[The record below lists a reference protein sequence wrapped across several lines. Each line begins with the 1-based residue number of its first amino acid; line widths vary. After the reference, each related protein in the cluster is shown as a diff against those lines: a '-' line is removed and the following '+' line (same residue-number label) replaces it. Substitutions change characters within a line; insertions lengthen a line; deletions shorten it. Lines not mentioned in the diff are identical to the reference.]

1 MARRKRPEVRGNPF
15 SKAYHVQSRK
25 TVKRFARTF
34 KFWNYMVD
42 PGLKNEAKSQSINSV
57 HSTKQLFVRQLELE

>member
-1 MARRKRPEVRGNPF
+1 M
-15 SKAYHVQSRK
+15 
-25 TVKRFARTF
+25 KRFARTF